1 MANQNVKKREKEVK
15 GEVEERVSKEAH
27 AYTPGLKVKSAM
39 TVRKTRR
46 LPLLGEVLVKMG
58 DVVDFDT
65 VVVVT
70 ETPGEPFIIEAT
82 NLMALQPHELPKY
95 LVKKVDD
102 RVRKGEPVA
111 QWKALFGLIN
121 RVALSPIDGVVEN
134 FSDLTGRVTV
144 REPPTLIEIKAYVPG
159 KIVEVIPREA
169 VVIETNAAFIQ
180 GIFGLG
186 GERHGQLLVLTET
199 LDETLMADMITSEH
213 KGKIIVGGSYITLE
227 ALMKAVEI
235 GVGGVVVAGINADD
249 LHKFLGYRM
258 GVAITGE
265 EDLETTLIITEG
277 FGKMKMSKKTFEL
290 LKGFR
295 GKEAAINGA
304 TQIRAGVLRPEVI
317 IPHKELQEETTADE
331 LGVGLKPG
339 TTVRII
345 RTPNF
350 GRLGVVIS
358 LPVELQELGT
368 ESEARVLQVEI
379 ETGEQVIVPRA
390 NVEIIE
396 E

>member
-1 MANQNVKKREKEVK
+1 MANQKVKKREKVQ
-15 GEVEERVSKEAH
+15 GEVEEKASKEAY

-46 LPLLGEVLVKMG
+46 LPILGKVLVKMG
-58 DVVDFDT
+58 DIVDFDT
-65 VVVVT
+65 IVVVT
-70 ETPGEPFIIEAT
+70 EAPGEPFIIEAT

-95 LVKKVDD
+95 LVKKVGDK
-102 RVRKGEPVA
+102 VRKGEPVA

-134 FSDLTGRVTV
+134 ISDLTGRVTV
-144 REPPTLIEIKAYVPG
+144 REPPTLIEIKAYIPG
-159 KIVEVIPREA
+159 KIVEVIPEEA
-169 VVIETNAAFIQ
+169 VAIETNAAFIQ
-180 GIFGLG
+180 GIFGVG
-186 GERHGQLLVLTET
+186 GERHGQLLVITEKV
-199 LDETLMADMITSEH
+199 DETLRADMIEPEH
-213 KGKIIVGGSYITLE
+213 NGKIIVGGSYITLE

-235 GVGGVVVAGINADD
+235 GVGGIVVAGINADD

-277 FGKMKMSKKTFEL
+277 FGKMNMSKKTFEL
-290 LKGFR
+290 FKGFN

-317 IPHKELQEETTADE
+317 IPHKEAQKDTTADE
-331 LGVGLKPG
+331 LGVGLQPG
-339 TTVRII
+339 TPVRII

-350 GRLGVVIS
+350 GRLGTVVS
-358 LPVELQELGT
+358 LPVELQELAT

-379 ETGEQVIVPRA
+379 ETGEKLIVPRA